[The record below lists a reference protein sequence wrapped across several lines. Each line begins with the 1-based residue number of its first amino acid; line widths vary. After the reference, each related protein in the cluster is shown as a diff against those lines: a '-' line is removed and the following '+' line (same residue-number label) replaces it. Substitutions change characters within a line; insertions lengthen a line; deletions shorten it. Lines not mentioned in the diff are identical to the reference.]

1 MRALSKPLLL
11 VKMTSS
17 AISILPPPGQ
27 ISSDVDDDEL
37 ELAQVGDGE
46 TEIGSEV
53 DESIQCIGAYV

>member
-1 MRALSKPLLL
+1 
-11 VKMTSS
+11 MTSS

-27 ISSDVDDDEL
+27 ISSDDDDDEL

-53 DESIQCIGAYV
+53 DESIQCIGAYVETGEV